1 MEVSV
6 QAGRIVGE
14 HWRLRSRL
22 GDEGTSRY
30 WEAEE
35 LRTGSHVAIEFA
47 CVDVADPQARL
58 RFSRETRA
66 LIAFRSPHVVRTLH
80 RGLAGDGLAF
90 AVTELLHGEDL
101 GNLLAREPALG
112 LADATQILDQ
122 VCRGICRLDAARIP
136 YQVVEPKHVLV
147 VDARHDHDQSN
158 ARVIKLLNV
167 ALDDQTPRKRTR
179 SSSQYVSPEGLG
191 PATTVRAVNEAA
203 QVWALG
209 VLGCRMLTGALP
221 FDADSRGTLAD
232 DWGARF
238 TRLRE
243 TKTDLP
249 VELDEWFRTA
259 IHPDPGQ
266 RFATVEQAGLALGHI
281 ATTYA
286 SSVAARLR
294 SRLEMDRFSPKSA
307 LVPSRTAPVR
317 SEPQRASVPL
327 EREQHV
333 VAAPRAR
340 AAVLELDR
348 TAGLAS
354 LPPPPEV
361 RASQVSLESRGSA
374 AVDRAVDPVDQGDD
388 VHDRETVASRV
399 HAAAAKRR
407 KKVVASERVTSLGP
421 ATSRE
426 RPDSSQV
433 FARTPADV
441 NLTLGFVREPAAI
454 VVREQAT
461 LTPDGDSL
469 GIRPSALLAA
479 PAQVKSHVVSR
490 VESRVVNRPSADR
503 DLAFIVGRSDSLAA
517 ERARVLRIERARWRA
532 SAVLAVVLGLFGG
545 FALRSIVSMKLRSAE
560 HAAADGAA
568 FEEGVPA
575 RSVIQ
580 APPAPQPLAAGF
592 EAARPVAEPAAPVA
606 RLASGRSGSGVSS
619 VRVATNVRPGPG
631 ENAASASPFKRTPPP
646 AASRNPPALD
656 MSTETPPSAV
666 ASSAALPAAPP
677 PVDTTPLQVYRGF

>member
-90 AVTELLHGEDL
+90 AVTEFLHGEDL
-101 GNLLAREPALG
+101 GSLLAREPALG

-122 VCRGICRLDAARIP
+122 VCRGICRLDVARIP
-136 YQVVEPKHVLV
+136 YQVVEPKHVFV
-147 VDARHDHDQSN
+147 VRDGHDQSHP
-158 ARVIKLLNV
+158 RVIKLLNV
-167 ALDDQTPRKRTR
+167 ALDDQVPRKRTR

-191 PATTVRAVNEAA
+191 PTSTVNEAA

-209 VLGCRMLTGALP
+209 VLGCRMLLGALP

-243 TKTDLP
+243 TKADLP

-286 SSVAARLR
+286 SRAAARRLGTGP
-294 SRLEMDRFSPKSA
+294 RLEMDRFSPKTA
-307 LVPSRTAPVR
+307 AVPSWTASR
-317 SEPQRASVPL
+317 SEPQRVSVPPEPRL
-327 EREQHV
+327 
-333 VAAPRAR
+333 VAASRTR

-348 TAGLAS
+348 TASLAGLQ
-354 LPPPPEV
+354 PPPEV
-361 RASQVSLESRGSA
+361 RPSQVSLESHGSA
-374 AVDRAVDPVDQGDD
+374 AVERAVEHAEQVEQVEPVEQGDD
-388 VHDRETVASRV
+388 IHDRETVASRV
-399 HAAAAKRR
+399 HAAASKRR
-407 KKVVASERVTSLGP
+407 KKVVASERATSLGA
-421 ATSRE
+421 ATGRE

-433 FARTPADV
+433 FARTPVDV
-441 NLTLGFVREPAAI
+441 SLALGFVREPAPI

-461 LTPDGDSL
+461 LTPDRETSL
-469 GIRPSALLAA
+469 EIRAAALLTA
-479 PAQVKSHVVSR
+479 PAQIASRVVSR
-490 VESRVVNRPSADR
+490 VVSRPPADR
-503 DLAFIVGRSDSLAA
+503 DAFMVGRSDSSAA
-517 ERARVLRIERARWRA
+517 ERARMLRIERARWRA
-532 SAVLAVVLGLFGG
+532 SAVLAVILGLFGG

-560 HAAADGAA
+560 HAAVDGAA
-568 FEEGVPA
+568 FEEGIPA

-580 APPAPQPLAAGF
+580 PPVHQPIAAGF
-592 EAARPVAEPAAPVA
+592 EAASPVAEPAAPVA
-606 RLASGRSGSGVSS
+606 RLISRPSRPSGPGG
-619 VRVATNVRPGPG
+619 RVATNVRPGPG

-646 AASRNPPALD
+646 AASRKPPALD
-656 MSTETPPSAV
+656 MPTETPPSAV
-666 ASSAALPAAPP
+666 ASRAALPAAPP